1 MKALLISESQDI
13 LDSYALFFNGIGYD
27 NLCYR
32 WLLKAMDN
40 LEEIKPDLVFIDA
53 SDYPRHWKT
62 LVQHIRACQPS
73 SPVILLASEH
83 LNEEDRNKAQF
94 LGVYCITASIE
105 EEDTRK
111 KLREYLN
118 PQAFP
123 LENAPESAQKPES
136 LRESETEAE
145 PESELLSEAE
155 LEIEEWEEPPEET
168 PVLGEETI
176 SVEIEEVEAEPEAA
190 ADEAMNT
197 KKAETEP
204 EAEAAAEPVREAE
217 IESKPVSEIASE
229 DIPVEEAE
237 VSLNQN
243 ELQSLTESVPA
254 AEPESIFIDESE
266 PQAPSTE
273 TESFTFIH
281 PSTKTPIYGS
291 LIEYNPPLLF
301 FRPDDEN
308 LFRSLRFG
316 QKSEGIIKRTEKSD
330 HVFVQIQGLD
340 EGVAEVCILK

>member
-1 MKALLISESQDI
+1 MKSLLISESQDT
-13 LDSYALFFNGIGYD
+13 LDSYADFFKSMGYE

-40 LEEIKPDLVFIDA
+40 LEELKPDLVFINA

-62 LVQHIRACQPS
+62 LVQYIKTSGVCN
-73 SPVILLASEH
+73 PVLLLAAEH
-83 LNEEDRNKAQF
+83 LNDDEQAKARF
-94 LGVYCITASIE
+94 LGTYSITSPIDNETTREQIRGFLGGQPSDEEAEIE
-105 EEDTRK
+105 
-111 KLREYLN
+111 
-118 PQAFP
+118 PAAVP
-123 LENAPESAQKPES
+123 
-136 LRESETEAE
+136 E
-145 PESELLSEAE
+145 PESSFDTFDETE
-155 LEIEEWEEPPEET
+155 LEIEEWSEPPEIDIVIREENIELE
-168 PVLGEETI
+168 PVSL
-176 SVEIEEVEAEPEAA
+176 EEVEAEPESV
-190 ADEAMNT
+190 T
-197 KKAETEP
+197 
-204 EAEAAAEPVREAE
+204 
-217 IESKPVSEIASE
+217 EIASE

-266 PQAPSTE
+266 SEPQAPSTE
-273 TESFTFIH
+273 PESFTFIH